1 MEKNDRLTII
11 LAIIAVYLMDFAINA
26 AMAVDRALL
35 VDMLPLSK
43 QASANAWAAR
53 MGGIGSMAGFFV

>member
-1 MEKNDRLTII
+1 LTII

-35 VDMLPLSK
+35 VDMLPPSK
-43 QASANAWAAR
+43 QALASAWAAR
-53 MGGIGSMAGFFV
+53 MGGIGSVVGFFV